1 MFDIHDWGVILIHT
15 HLLRSSSMFSFC
27 QSSSHQEDEKL
38 LSSTRWIGRCLFF
51 GVHKPLVTLSV
62 GQNRNCSLIVG
73 DFILSMTT
81 TRAEPAKF
89 VGLHVD
95 GHGLGASSWLELGR
109 KVPLRCDGRRS
120 KLQTHGAITTCQSY
134 MANRLQ
140 LCSNTCP
147 VVQQP
152 NTGDRPWLNIQQI
165 WTTITA
171 L

>member
-109 KVPLRCDGRRS
+109 KVGATQMRWDGANCKRTEQEQLVSHAWRTDCNSLQQHLSSNQVQEIDHRWISGRS
-120 KLQTHGAITTCQSY
+120 EQ
-134 MANRLQ
+134 R
-140 LCSNTCP
+140 
-147 VVQQP
+147 
-152 NTGDRPWLNIQQI
+152 
-165 WTTITA
+165 
-171 L
+171 